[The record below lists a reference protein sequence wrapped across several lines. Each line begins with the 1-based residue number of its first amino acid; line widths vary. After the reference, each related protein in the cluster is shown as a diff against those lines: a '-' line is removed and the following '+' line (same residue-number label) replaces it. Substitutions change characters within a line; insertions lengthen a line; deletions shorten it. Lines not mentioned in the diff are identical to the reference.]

1 MTGRPEMSDSSNDE
15 NGGGRWGVVFV
26 AHGSQR
32 GASPDECSCSWRGTG
47 HERPPW
53 CLDCPSTPLGLRD
66 AADRLQSSL
75 GGQRAEVE
83 LSCLEFI
90 EPHPDQSI
98 HNMADQGLERV
109 VVIPYLLGQ
118 GKHVTLEMDE
128 ILDEFRA
135 KLPSLGLYLAESL
148 GPDPRMAEII
158 VERVQSLGL
167 SNETES
173 PTNKEGGP
181 TGVLV
186 VKAGTKN
193 QYDDCLWFQ
202 DLGRMVE
209 NRLGLGYAVAVAQSH
224 YGAPTVDDAATRL
237 VEERGVARIVVVPY
251 LFFPGLIL
259 KRNILGGMDRIAQSH
274 PTVSLSVT
282 PPLGVDD
289 RIVAVAADR
298 IRQVWDRVEG

>member
-1 MTGRPEMSDSSNDE
+1 MSKNN
-15 NGGGRWGVVFV
+15 NGKDDWGVVLLG
-26 AHGSQR
+26 HGSQR
-32 GASPDECSCSWRGTG
+32 GTSPEECSCSWQGNG
-47 HERPPW
+47 HERPHW
-53 CLDCPSTPLGLRD
+53 FLDCPSTPRGLRD

-98 HNMADQGLERV
+98 RNLADQGLEQV

-128 ILDEFRA
+128 ILDDVRA
-135 KLPSLGLYLAESL
+135 KLPALGLYLAESL

-167 SNETES
+167 SNGTGTEA
-173 PTNKEGGP
+173 NGP

-224 YGAPTVDDAATRL
+224 YGDPTVDDAATKL
-237 VEERGVARIVVVPY
+237 VEERRAARIVVVPY

-259 KRNILGGMDRIAQSH
+259 KRNILGGMERIAQSY
-274 PTVSLSVT
+274 PTVSLAVT

-289 RIVAVAADR
+289 RMVAVAADR
-298 IRQVWDRVEG
+298 IRQVWDRVES

>member
-1 MTGRPEMSDSSNDE
+1 MTGRPETLA
-15 NGGGRWGVVFV
+15 GGGRWGVVFV

-32 GASPDECSCSWRGTG
+32 GASSDECSCSWEENG

-75 GGQRAEVE
+75 GGQRAAVE

-90 EPHPDQSI
+90 EPHPDQAI
-98 HNMADQGLERV
+98 RNMADRGLEQV

-128 ILDEFRA
+128 ILDDLRTQ
-135 KLPSLGLYLAESL
+135 LPALGLYLADAL
-148 GPDPRMAEII
+148 GPDPRMADII

-167 SNETES
+167 ANTSEN
-173 PTNKEGGP
+173 NAKGP

-224 YGAPTVDDAATRL
+224 YGDPTVDDAATKL
-237 VEERGVARIVVVPY
+237 VEERGAGRIVVVPY

-259 KRNILGGMDRIAQSH
+259 KRNILGGMERIAQNY
-274 PTVSLSVT
+274 PTISLSVT
-282 PPLGVDD
+282 PPLCVDD
-289 RIVAVAADR
+289 RMVAVAADR
-298 IRQVWDRVEG
+298 IRQVWDRVGS

>member
-1 MTGRPEMSDSSNDE
+1 MTGQPEMSAGSDDG

-32 GASPDECSCSWRGTG
+32 GASPDECSCSWQGTG

-66 AADRLQSSL
+66 AANRLQSSL

-98 HNMADQGLERV
+98 RNMADQGLEQV
-109 VVIPYLLGQ
+109 VGIPYLLGQ

-128 ILDEFRA
+128 ILDEVRS

-158 VERVQSLGL
+158 VERVQSLGMF
-167 SNETES
+167 NETES
-173 PTNKEGGP
+173 STNTERGP

-193 QYDDCLWFQ
+193 QFDDCLWFQ

-224 YGAPTVDDAATRL
+224 YGDPTVDDAATRL
-237 VEERGVARIVVVPY
+237 VEERGVASIVVVPY

-259 KRNILGGMDRIAQSH
+259 KRNILGGMERIAQSY

-289 RIVAVAADR
+289 RMVAVAADR
-298 IRQVWDRVEG
+298 IRQVWDRVES